1 MNVYNFIADTFSVM
15 KSDAEKAGIDLDIL
29 RETIQQQGINKD
41 EFKWTEEEITN
52 ILDRSLFKTEVKHL
66 TNRI

>member
-1 MNVYNFIADTFSVM
+1 MNVYNFISETFLIM

-29 RETIQQQGINKD
+29 RETIQQKGINKN
-41 EFKWTEEEITN
+41 EFKWTVEEITN

-66 TNRI
+66 TDRI